1 MDFNREMRN
10 VYRYVREIGSLLS
23 VKELLINTAFQ
34 RLTHICFFLLYKPRL
49 APARLVTGLG
59 YYCI

>member
-1 MDFNREMRN
+1 MRN

-34 RLTHICFFLLYKPRL
+34 RLTHICFFLLYKPRV